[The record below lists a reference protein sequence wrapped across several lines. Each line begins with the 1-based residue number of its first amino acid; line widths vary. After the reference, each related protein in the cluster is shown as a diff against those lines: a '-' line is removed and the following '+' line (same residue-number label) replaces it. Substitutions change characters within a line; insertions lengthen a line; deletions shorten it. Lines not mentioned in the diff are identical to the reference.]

1 MILWRAGVRNVLRH
15 PWLTV
20 LAVLGVALGVAVV
33 TAVDHANE
41 AAQRAFRIAAET
53 VAGRATHQVVGG
65 ASGLPDRLYRTIKV
79 DLRLRAAA
87 PVVTGNLQLAVKPGR
102 TFQLIGV
109 DPFAESPIRSFSSR
123 FSDKDILPKL
133 MGRPGTVLMLRRTA
147 AELGVSRGQSFAV
160 HVAGATRQ
168 LTLVGYLEPPDEVSG
183 VALAS
188 VLVSDISTAQEILN
202 RIGRLSS
209 IDLVLPEGRE
219 GEARL
224 RQLQAAL
231 PPEASIIP
239 AGARAGAMEKMT
251 RAFRLNLTA
260 LSLLALVVGMFL
272 IYNTMT
278 FSVIRRRRLIG
289 MLRALGVSRREIFLM
304 ICAEALFIG
313 VAGTV
318 AGLFCGELL
327 GSELTRLVT
336 RTINDL
342 YFVMEVR
349 KVPLLPL
356 ALWKGALLGIGA
368 TLVAAFPAALEAT
381 SAPPR
386 AVLSRSVIEARHRK
400 LVPLAAF
407 GGTLLMLSGSGL
419 FLYPLGGVAG
429 GFVGLFAVIVGYTM
443 LVPAAVLA
451 FARVLRPVMGK
462 LAGSIGKMASRGVAV
477 SLSRTGV
484 ATAALVVAVSAGIGV
499 GIMVGGFR
507 LTVQNWLANWLQADV
522 YVTSADKSGG
532 RYRPPLDQALVRR
545 LAALPGTA
553 AITLSRRVSL
563 EGAGGATEIFSV
575 SVPEA
580 TFYRYPF
587 KTGNPRF
594 AWKNFSEGK
603 SVLVSEPYS
612 YRHHVRVGDQVELRT
627 RFGVKRFPV
636 SAIIYD
642 YGTDTGIVIMSR
654 RGYLDNFDDP
664 AVDGMSFTAGAGQS
678 VPALMEEIRKRAG
691 GERINVISN
700 AELRRAT
707 VEIFDRTFAI
717 TSVLRMLTMLVAFV
731 GILSALMAMQVERA
745 RELAVL
751 RAVGLTPGQVWGVVC
766 GETFL
771 IGLIGGVLSLPL
783 GIVEALV
790 LIYVV
795 NLRSFG
801 WTMQL
806 SIEPA
811 YLLQALALSVAAAL
825 LAGIYPS
832 LRIARTSPALALKE
846 ED

>member
-33 TAVDHANE
+33 TAVDHANQ
-41 AAQRAFRIAAET
+41 AAQRAFQIAAET
-53 VAGRATHQVVGG
+53 VAGRATHQIIGG
-65 ASGLPDRLYRTIKV
+65 PSGLPEQLFRTIKV
-79 DLRLRAAA
+79 DLRFRAAA
-87 PVVTGNLQLAVKPGR
+87 PVATGSLQLAGQTGR

-109 DPFAESPIRSFSSR
+109 DPFSESPIRSFSSR
-123 FSDKDILPKL
+123 FTDKEILPEL

-147 AELGVSRGQSFAV
+147 TELSLSRGQSFAV
-160 HVAGATRQ
+160 DVAGARRQ
-168 LTLVGYLEPPDEVSG
+168 LILAGYIEPPDEVSG

-188 VLVSDISTAQEILN
+188 VLVSDIGTAQEVLN
-202 RIGRLSS
+202 LTGRLSR

-219 GEARL
+219 GETVL
-224 RQLQAAL
+224 RQLGAAL
-231 PPEASIIP
+231 PPEAGIVP

-304 ICAEALFIG
+304 ICAEALLIG

-318 AGLFCGELL
+318 AGLFCGGLL

-349 KVPLLPL
+349 RVPLLPL
-356 ALWKGALLGIGA
+356 ALWKGALLGVGA

-386 AVLSRSVIEARHRK
+386 AVLSRSLIEARHRK
-400 LVPLAAF
+400 LVPLATSA
-407 GGTLLMLSGSGL
+407 GGLLMLAGCGL
-419 FLYPLGGVAG
+419 FLYPRGGVAG
-429 GFVGLFAVIVGYTM
+429 GFVGLFAVIVGYTL
-443 LVPAAVLA
+443 LVPAALLA
-451 FARVLRPVMGK
+451 FARALRPAMGK
-462 LAGSIGKMASRGVAV
+462 LAGSIGKMAARGVAV

-522 YVTSADKSGG
+522 YLTSADKSGG
-532 RYRPPLDQALVRR
+532 RYRPPLNPALVRR
-545 LAALPGTA
+545 LSLLRGTA
-553 AITLSRRVSL
+553 GFTLSRRVSL
-563 EGAGGATEIFSV
+563 EGGGGATELFSV
-575 SVPEA
+575 SVPEE
-580 TFYRYPF
+580 TFVRYPF
-587 KTGNPRF
+587 KEGNPKV
-594 AWKNFSEGK
+594 AWKSFDEGK

-612 YRHHVRVGDQVELRT
+612 YRHRVRIGDRVALRT
-627 RFGVKRFPV
+627 RYGMKQFPI

-654 RGYLDNFDDP
+654 KGYLENFNDP
-664 AVDGMSFTAGAGQS
+664 SVDGMSFTAGPGQS
-678 VPALMEEIRKRAG
+678 VAALMQQIREKAG
-691 GERINVISN
+691 EERINVISN

-717 TSVLRMLTMLVAFV
+717 TSVLRILTMLVAFV

-783 GIVEALV
+783 GILEALV

-806 SIEPA
+806 SIDPA
-811 YLLQALALSVAAAL
+811 YLLQALLLSVSAAL